1 MVTPILLS
9 LIKVIVGIDK
19 LLRMVTPILLSVIK
33 VIVGIDKLFM
43 NGYTHI
49 IVSD

>member
-19 LLRMVTPILLSVIK
+19 LLR
-33 VIVGIDKLFM
+33 
-43 NGYTHI
+43 NGHTHI
-49 IVSD
+49 IVID